1 MLFNSIDFWMFL
13 PAVLVIYWVIPPSA
27 RAFRNG
33 FLLLASYAFYAYWDI
48 RFLGL
53 ILLSTSV
60 DYTAGWFMAR
70 EQDARRRKAAL
81 ITSIVVNLSILG
93 YFKYSNFFL
102 DSLISLLQSAG
113 IEVGI
118 ATLDIVLPIGISF
131 YTFQSMSYTID
142 VFRRKTEATTDPL
155 VFALYVAFFPQLMAG
170 PIERSSKLIPQL
182 EVAKAWDSGRFASG
196 FRLFL
201 LGMVKKVVV
210 SNKLLAYAELQ
221 YMNPELRSLEEA
233 WAMAALRFFILL
245 MDFSGYSD
253 MAIGIARM
261 LGVEL
266 SENFRGVFKAKN
278 FREFWQRWHITLG
291 RWFKD
296 YVMVPMNRSR
306 LPKGAVILV
315 SFTLIGLWHGASW
328 NFVVW
333 GLLIGIL
340 WWAERRSSW
349 IEPIAKLLPGTFLQ
363 ERFQTVVFY
372 ALFLWIC
379 QLFPTENIHDAW
391 TLMRAMIGME
401 SPQSLGAFQPFTAAM
416 WCAILL
422 GGSIEWAQLRW
433 TPWRTAGTPRLKA
446 AMAIVQSLVLIPMAM
461 LLCFEALWVSN
472 EFEYFLF

>member
-13 PAVLVIYWVIPPSA
+13 PAVLLIYWVIPPSA
-27 RAFRNG
+27 RAFRSG
-33 FLLLASYAFYAYWDI
+33 LLLLASYAFYAYWDI

-53 ILLSTSV
+53 ILLSTAV
-60 DYTAGWFMAR
+60 DYTAGRFMAR
-70 EQDARRRKAAL
+70 ERDVRRRRAAL
-81 ITSIVVNLSILG
+81 IASIVVNLSILG
-93 YFKYSNFFL
+93 YFKYANFFL
-102 DSLISLLQSAG
+102 ASLVSLLQSAG
-113 IEVGI
+113 IEAGI
-118 ATLDIVLPIGISF
+118 ESLDIVLPIGISF

-142 VFRRKTEATTDPL
+142 VFRRKAEATTDPL

-182 EVAKAWDSGRFASG
+182 AVAKTWDSERFSSG

-266 SENFRGVFKAKN
+266 SENFRGVFKAKSL
-278 FREFWQRWHITLG
+278 REFWQRWHITLG
-291 RWFKD
+291 KWFRD

-333 GLLIGIL
+333 GLLIGIM
-340 WWAERRSSW
+340 WWAERSIGW
-349 IEPIAKLLPGTFLQ
+349 IEPISKLLPGRFLQ

-372 ALFLWIC
+372 AIFLWIC
-379 QLFPTENIHDAW
+379 QLFPTESIHDAW
-391 TLMRAMIGME
+391 TLMRTMVGIE
-401 SPQSLGAFQPFTAAM
+401 PPQSLGAFQPFTAAM

-422 GGSIEWAQLRW
+422 GCSIEWVQLRW
-433 TPWRTAGTPRLKA
+433 TAWQTAGTPLQTSI
-446 AMAIVQSLVLIPMAM
+446 MALIQPLVFIPVAM